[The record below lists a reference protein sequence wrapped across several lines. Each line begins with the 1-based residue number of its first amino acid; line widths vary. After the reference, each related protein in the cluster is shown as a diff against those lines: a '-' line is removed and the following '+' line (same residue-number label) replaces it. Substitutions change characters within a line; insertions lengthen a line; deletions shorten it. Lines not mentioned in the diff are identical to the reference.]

1 MNHHLRAD
9 SVCCCRSIHISV
21 PKYVCRDG
29 MDHHLRADSD
39 SHAGDS
45 LSCIKNDFSDGEEG
59 LMEQLGDLFEIDA
72 VSFVERVE
80 FGTINVEYSSHF
92 TLCVVEGH
100 YNLAPRS

>member
-9 SVCCCRSIHISV
+9 SVCCYRSIHISV
-21 PKYVCRDG
+21 PKYVCLDWRNHHPARD
-29 MDHHLRADSD
+29 SV
-39 SHAGDS
+39 SHAGES

-72 VSFVERVE
+72 VSFVESVE
-80 FGTINVEYSSHF
+80 FGTVNVEYSSHF